1 MKEIRILKL
10 KRLAIRMGVTIVSA
24 SVAYQAAWCLYYAVA
39 IGFGSMVLLM
49 AVLLIFLAFSIW
61 IAWKVRIPL

>member
-24 SVAYQAAWCLYYAVA
+24 SVAYQAAWCLYYAVQ
-39 IGFGSMVLLM
+39 IDFISMVVLM
-49 AVLLIFLAFSIW
+49 LVLIAYLGFSIW